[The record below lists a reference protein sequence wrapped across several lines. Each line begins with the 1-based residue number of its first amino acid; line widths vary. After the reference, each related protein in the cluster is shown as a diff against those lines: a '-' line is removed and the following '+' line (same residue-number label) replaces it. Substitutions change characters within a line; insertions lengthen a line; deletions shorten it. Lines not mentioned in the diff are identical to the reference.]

1 MSILACA
8 FVSTHAGRIGRPF
21 GLTANVRL
29 ARMQYRIASV
39 PEVRVDA
46 YKQGDPQVFSACS
59 GEGARPG
66 YETIVT

>member
-46 YKQGDPQVFSACS
+46 YKQGVLCL
-59 GEGARPG
+59 
-66 YETIVT
+66 